1 MRKQFRLIFSFV
13 LAFLLIFNVN
23 AFAQDLPKSPDT
35 FYLDEMGV
43 ISQEVKDKI
52 VKTNVELEQK
62 TGSQVLV
69 VTLKDL
75 KGRDPVDYGVDL
87 FNKWKIGDATKKN
100 GVLILLSQDLN
111 ESKGRNRHI
120 NIITGYGIEG
130 RLNDGKVGR
139 IIDEYMLDDLKD
151 GNYSNAL
158 QEGFN
163 AVVSE
168 VAAEYDVELTGDFD
182 KYQENLNRGS
192 DQQLTNTI
200 ARIIIFLIILYIIS
214 RSNRRNNRYRGRRR
228 GGTIFF
234 PGFGGGFDD
243 DDFGGFGGGFGGGS
257 SGGFGGFSGGGG
269 SSGGGGAGRSF

>member
-1 MRKQFRLIFSFV
+1 MRKQYRLIFSFV

-69 VTLKDL
+69 VTIKDL

>member
-1 MRKQFRLIFSFV
+1 MRKQYRLIFSFV

-69 VTLKDL
+69 VTIKDL

-182 KYQENLNRGS
+182 KYQENLNRSS

-200 ARIIIFLIILYIIS
+200 ARIIIFLIILYFIS
-214 RSNRRNNRYRGRRR
+214 RNNRRNNRYRRRR

-243 DDFGGFGGGFGGGS
+243 DDFGGFGGGS
-257 SGGFGGFSGGGG
+257 SGGWGGFSGGGG

>member
-43 ISQEVKDKI
+43 ISQKVKDKI

-69 VTLKDL
+69 VTIKDL

-182 KYQENLNRGS
+182 KYQENLNRKTDPQVFNS
-192 DQQLTNTI
+192 VL
-200 ARIIIFLIILYIIS
+200 RMVIILLVLYFIS
-214 RSNRRNNRYRGRRR
+214 RNNRRNNRYRGRRR

>member
-1 MRKQFRLIFSFV
+1 MRKQCRWIFSFV

-69 VTLKDL
+69 VTIKDL

-168 VAAEYDVELTGDFD
+168 VAAEYNVELNGDFD
-182 KYQENLNRGS
+182 KYQENLSRNT
-192 DQQLTNTI
+192 QPPLFNTI
-200 ARIIIFLIILYIIS
+200 LRIIIFLIILYFIS
-214 RSNRRNNRYRGRRR
+214 RNNRRNRRYGGRRR

-257 SGGFGGFSGGGG
+257 SGGWGGFSGGGG

>member
-1 MRKQFRLIFSFV
+1 MRKQYRLIFSFV

-23 AFAQDLPKSPDT
+23 AFAQDLLKSPDT

-69 VTLKDL
+69 VTIKDL
-75 KGRDPVDYGVDL
+75 KGRDPVDYGV
-87 FNKWKIGDATKKN
+87 
-100 GVLILLSQDLN
+100 
-111 ESKGRNRHI
+111 
-120 NIITGYGIEG
+120 
-130 RLNDGKVGR
+130 
-139 IIDEYMLDDLKD
+139 DEYMLDDLKD

-182 KYQENLNRGS
+182 KYQENLNRSS

-200 ARIIIFLIILYIIS
+200 ARIIIFLIILYFIS
-214 RSNRRNNRYRGRRR
+214 RNNRRNNRYRGRRR

-243 DDFGGFGGGFGGGS
+243 DDFGGFGGGS
-257 SGGFGGFSGGGG
+257 SGGWGGFSGGGG

>member
-1 MRKQFRLIFSFV
+1 MRKQCRWIFSFV

-69 VTLKDL
+69 VTIKDL

-139 IIDEYMLDDLKD
+139 IIDEYMLDDLKN

-168 VAAEYDVELTGDFD
+168 VAAEYNVELNGDFD
-182 KYQENLNRGS
+182 KYQENLSRNT
-192 DQQLTNTI
+192 QPPLFNTI
-200 ARIIIFLIILYIIS
+200 LRIIIFLIILYFIS
-214 RSNRRNNRYRGRRR
+214 RNNRRNRRYGGRRR

-257 SGGFGGFSGGGG
+257 SGGWGGFSGGGG

>member
-1 MRKQFRLIFSFV
+1 MRKQCRWIFSFV

-69 VTLKDL
+69 VTIKDL

-111 ESKGRNRHI
+111 EPKGRNRHI
-120 NIITGYGIEG
+120 NIIRGYGIEG

-168 VAAEYDVELTGDFD
+168 VAAEYNVELNGDFD
-182 KYQENLNRGS
+182 KYQENLSRNT
-192 DQQLTNTI
+192 QPPLFNTI
-200 ARIIIFLIILYIIS
+200 LRIIIFLIILYFIS
-214 RSNRRNNRYRGRRR
+214 RNNRRNRRYGGRRR

-257 SGGFGGFSGGGG
+257 SGGWGGFSGGGG

>member
-13 LAFLLIFNVN
+13 LAFLLIFNAN

-69 VTLKDL
+69 VTIKDL

-100 GVLILLSQDLN
+100 GVLILLSQDLS
-111 ESKGRNRHI
+111 EPKGRNRHI

-182 KYQENLNRGS
+182 KYQENLNRKTDPQVFNS
-192 DQQLTNTI
+192 VL
-200 ARIIIFLIILYIIS
+200 RMVIILLVLYFIS
-214 RSNRRNNRYRGRRR
+214 RNNRRNNRHRGRRR

>member
-1 MRKQFRLIFSFV
+1 MRKQCRWIFSFV

-69 VTLKDL
+69 VTIKDL

-111 ESKGRNRHI
+111 ETKGRNRHI

-168 VAAEYDVELTGDFD
+168 VAAEYDVKLTGDFD
-182 KYQENLNRGS
+182 KYQENLNRKTDPQVFNS
-192 DQQLTNTI
+192 VL
-200 ARIIIFLIILYIIS
+200 RMVIILLVLYFIS
-214 RSNRRNNRYRGRRR
+214 RNNRRNNRHRGRRR

-257 SGGFGGFSGGGG
+257 SGGWGGFSGGGG

>member
-1 MRKQFRLIFSFV
+1 MRKQCRWIFSFV

-69 VTLKDL
+69 VTIKDL

-111 ESKGRNRHI
+111 EPKGRNRHI

-168 VAAEYDVELTGDFD
+168 VAAEYNVELNGDFD
-182 KYQENLNRGS
+182 KYQENLSRNT
-192 DQQLTNTI
+192 QPPLFNTI
-200 ARIIIFLIILYIIS
+200 SRIIIFLIILYFIS
-214 RSNRRNNRYRGRRR
+214 RNNRRYRRNGGRRR
-228 GGTIFF
+228 GGSIFF

-257 SGGFGGFSGGGG
+257 SGGWGGFSGGGG

>member
-62 TGSQVLV
+62 TGSQVVV
-69 VTLKDL
+69 VTIKDL
-75 KGRDPVDYGVDL
+75 KGADPVDYGVDL

-111 ESKGRNRHI
+111 EPKGRNRHI

-151 GNYSNAL
+151 GNYSHAL

-163 AVVSE
+163 AVVGE
-168 VAAEYDVELTGDFD
+168 VVAEYDVELTGDFD
-182 KYQENLNRGS
+182 KYQENLSRDTEPPLFNFI
-192 DQQLTNTI
+192 L
-200 ARIIIFLIILYIIS
+200 RIIIFLIILYFIS
-214 RSNRRNNRYRGRRR
+214 RNNRRYRRYGGRRR

-234 PGFGGGFDD
+234 PGFGGGFGD
-243 DDFGGFGGGFGGGS
+243 DDFGGFGGS
-257 SGGFGGFSGGGG
+257 SGGWGGFSGGGG

>member
-69 VTLKDL
+69 VTIKDL

-111 ESKGRNRHI
+111 EPKGRNRHI

-182 KYQENLNRGS
+182 KYQKNLNRKT
-192 DQQLTNTI
+192 DPQVFNAVL
-200 ARIIIFLIILYIIS
+200 RMVIILLVLYFIS
-214 RSNRRNNRYRGRRR
+214 RNNRRNNRYRGRRR

-243 DDFGGFGGGFGGGS
+243 
-257 SGGFGGFSGGGG
+257 
-269 SSGGGGAGRSF
+269 

>member
-1 MRKQFRLIFSFV
+1 MRKQYRLIFSFV

-69 VTLKDL
+69 VTIKDL

-182 KYQENLNRGS
+182 KYQENLNRKTDPQVFNS
-192 DQQLTNTI
+192 VL
-200 ARIIIFLIILYIIS
+200 RMVIILLVLYFIS
-214 RSNRRNNRYRGRRR
+214 RNNRRNNRHRGRRR

>member
-1 MRKQFRLIFSFV
+1 M
-13 LAFLLIFNVN
+13 
-23 AFAQDLPKSPDT
+23 
-35 FYLDEMGV
+35 
-43 ISQEVKDKI
+43 
-52 VKTNVELEQK
+52 
-62 TGSQVLV
+62 
-69 VTLKDL
+69 
-75 KGRDPVDYGVDL
+75 

-111 ESKGRNRHI
+111 EPKGRNRHI

-151 GNYSNAL
+151 GNYSHAL

-163 AVVSE
+163 AAVGE

-182 KYQENLNRGS
+182 KYQENLSRDTESSSFNFI
-192 DQQLTNTI
+192 L
-200 ARIIIFLIILYIIS
+200 RIIIFLIILYFIS
-214 RSNRRNNRYRGRRR
+214 RNNRRYRRYGGRRR

-243 DDFGGFGGGFGGGS
+243 DDFGGFGGS
-257 SGGFGGFSGGGG
+257 SGGWGGFSGGGG

>member
-1 MRKQFRLIFSFV
+1 MRKQCRWIFSFV

-69 VTLKDL
+69 VTIKDL

-182 KYQENLNRGS
+182 KYQENLNRSS
-192 DQQLTNTI
+192 DEQLTNTI

>member
-1 MRKQFRLIFSFV
+1 MRKQCRWIFSFV

-69 VTLKDL
+69 VTIKDL

-111 ESKGRNRHI
+111 ETKGRNRHI

-182 KYQENLNRGS
+182 KYQENLNRSS
-192 DQQLTNTI
+192 DEQLTNTI

-257 SGGFGGFSGGGG
+257 SGGWGGFSGGGG

>member
-1 MRKQFRLIFSFV
+1 MRKQCRWIFSFV

-69 VTLKDL
+69 VTIKDL

-111 ESKGRNRHI
+111 EPKGRNRHI

-139 IIDEYMLDDLKD
+139 IIDEYMLDDLKN

-168 VAAEYDVELTGDFD
+168 VAAEYNVELNGDFD
-182 KYQENLNRGS
+182 KYQENLSRNT
-192 DQQLTNTI
+192 QPPLFNTI
-200 ARIIIFLIILYIIS
+200 LRIIIFLIILYFIS
-214 RSNRRNNRYRGRRR
+214 RNNRRYRRYGGRRR

-257 SGGFGGFSGGGG
+257 SGGWGG
-269 SSGGGGAGRSF
+269 

>member
-69 VTLKDL
+69 VTIKDL

-111 ESKGRNRHI
+111 EPKGRNRHI

-139 IIDEYMLDDLKD
+139 IIVEYMLDDLKD
-151 GNYSNAL
+151 GNYSHAL

-163 AVVSE
+163 AVVGE

-182 KYQENLNRGS
+182 KYQENLSRDTESSSFNFI
-192 DQQLTNTI
+192 L
-200 ARIIIFLIILYIIS
+200 RIIIFLIILYFIS
-214 RSNRRNNRYRGRRR
+214 RNNRRNKRYRGRRR

-243 DDFGGFGGGFGGGS
+243 DDFGGFGGS
-257 SGGFGGFSGGGG
+257 SGGWGGFSGGGG